1 MFGEVVIKVGLM
13 IEFDDDDNDDGKDD
27 VHLKE

>member
-1 MFGEVVIKVGLM
+1 MFGKVVIKVGLM
-13 IEFDDDDNDDGKDD
+13 IDSDGDNNDDGEDD